1 MNLEE
6 LRNQIDK
13 IDARILELLNK
24 RTEAAVEIGRIK
36 LKKKKKYYVPGREK
50 EICQRLLKKNKGP
63 LSDELV
69 KGIYQQIMSASL
81 SLQQEIFSK
90 HKEKG
95 TKKQR
100 HKGTEAQ
107 RHRGIKK

>member
-13 IDARILELLNK
+13 IDARILKLINK
-24 RTEAAVEIGRIK
+24 RTEIAVEIGRIK
-36 LKKKKKYYVPGREK
+36 LKDKKKYHVPRREK

-81 SLQQEIFSK
+81 SLQKEMASK
-90 HKEKG
+90 HKKDG
-95 TKKQR
+95 
-100 HKGTEAQ
+100 
-107 RHRGIKK
+107 

>member
-13 IDARILELLNK
+13 IDSEILELINK
-24 RTEAAVEIGRIK
+24 RAEIAVKIGRIK
-36 LKKKKKYYVPGREK
+36 FKKKKNYYVPGREK

-69 KGIYQQIMSASL
+69 KSIYQQIMSASL
-81 SLQQEIFSK
+81 SLQQEISRNTGN
-90 HKEKG
+90 EK
-95 TKKQR
+95 
-100 HKGTEAQ
+100 
-107 RHRGIKK
+107 